1 MKYVLQIL
9 RVFNFLISISV
20 VGTLIYFHGYTYSP
34 NHLHGHLTYL
44 HICLGFYLIQFGIK
58 LIVSG
63 NWKEYTNVNRLEFY
77 ILLGLL
83 SSMLINWFMDFSISQ
98 WLLSFTGIHEI
109 NHLYILFLHVWV
121 LIIVAI
127 ELGKVA
133 TKHTI
138 WKLSPPWLFILSFIV
153 LIVIGSSLF
162 MLPEMT
168 TNGDGMEFSKALFT
182 SVSAN
187 CVTGLTLIDVSTY
200 FTIKGKILLLVLIQL
215 GGLNIISFATFFIS
229 KYHKVI
235 TTSKSDETI
244 KEIFHTKSLE
254 GDATKNMLRKVVYT
268 TLIIEFVG
276 ALALYNSW
284 GETISFNSNL
294 NKVFYSLFHSV
305 SAFNNAGFT
314 LFTDGLINPLVIV
327 NYRIHIII
335 AALIILGGIGFT
347 TLWDLTKL
355 KNIFNKKVESSP
367 FRKSSIVAI
376 ATSLVLIFIGA
387 FFYIILEQDTSLQN
401 HSELGVYVTGFF
413 QSITARTAGFNTTEI
428 GSLRIPVIV
437 MLIVWMFI
445 GASSGSTGGGIK
457 TSTLYVLM
465 LSLWERMRGESTQL
479 NQMIRDLFKKAM
491 TILIYSLIVV
501 FIGTLMLFL
510 SDGDKEFL
518 ALLFEAVSAYGTVGL
533 STGITSE
540 LSLTGQIVLMI
551 LMFIGR
557 IGPLALAYT
566 LIKGIEIQ
574 KANHEGIMIG

>member
-1 MKYVLQIL
+1 MKYLLQIL

-20 VGTLIYFHGYTYSP
+20 VGTLIYFHGYKYSP

-44 HICLGFYLIQFGIK
+44 HVCLGFYLIQFGIK
-58 LIVSG
+58 LIVSD
-63 NWKEYTNVNRLEFY
+63 NWKEYINDNLVEFY
-77 ILLGLL
+77 ILLGLV
-83 SSMLINWFMDFSISQ
+83 SSMSINWLMDFSISQ

-138 WKLSPPWLFILSFIV
+138 WKLSPPWLFIISFIV

-168 TNGDGMEFSKALFT
+168 TNGEGMEFSKALFT

-187 CVTGLTLIDVSTY
+187 CVTGLTLIDVATY
-200 FTIKGKILLLVLIQL
+200 FTIKGKILLLILIQL

-235 TTSKSDETI
+235 TSCRSDETV
-244 KEIFHTKSLE
+244 KEVLHTKSLE
-254 GDATKNMLRKVVYT
+254 GEATKNMLRKVIYT
-268 TLIIEFVG
+268 TLIIEFIG
-276 ALALYNSW
+276 ALALYNFW
-284 GETISFNSNL
+284 DKTISFTSNFD
-294 NKVFYSLFHSV
+294 KVFYSVFHSV

-314 LFTDGLINPLVIV
+314 LFSDGLTNNSIVINYSV
-327 NYRIHIII
+327 HIII
-335 AALIILGGIGFT
+335 AILIVLGGLGFT
-347 TLWDLTKL
+347 TLWDITKL
-355 KNIFNKKVESSP
+355 KAVFNEKVNRSP
-367 FRKSSIVAI
+367 FRKSSMVAI
-376 ATSLVLIFIGA
+376 VTSLVLIIGGT
-387 FFYIILEQDTSLQN
+387 FFYIWLEGNTSLQN
-401 HSELGVYVTGFF
+401 HSEYGKYVTAFF
-413 QSITARTAGFNTTEI
+413 QSVTARTAGFNTTDI
-428 GSLRIPVIV
+428 GSLSIPILI
-437 MLIVWMFI
+437 MLILWMFI

-457 TSTLYVLM
+457 TSTLYVLI
-465 LSLWERMRGESTQL
+465 LSLWEKIRGKSTQL
-479 NQMIRDLFKKAM
+479 SQMIRDLFKKAI
-491 TILIYSLIVV
+491 TILIYSLILV

-574 KANHEGIMIG
+574 KDNHEGIMIG

>member
-1 MKYVLQIL
+1 MKYLLQIL

-20 VGTLIYFHGYTYSP
+20 VGTLIYFHGYKYSP

-44 HICLGFYLIQFGIK
+44 HVCLGFYLIQFGIK
-58 LIVSG
+58 LIVSD
-63 NWKEYTNVNRLEFY
+63 NWKEYINDNLVEFY
-77 ILLGLL
+77 ILLGLV
-83 SSMLINWFMDFSISQ
+83 SSMSINWLMDFSISQ

-138 WKLSPPWLFILSFIV
+138 WKLSPPWLFIISFIV
-153 LIVIGSSLF
+153 LIVIGCSLF

-168 TNGDGMEFSKALFT
+168 TSGKGMAFKDALFT

-187 CVTGLTLIDVSTY
+187 CVTGLTIVDVSTF
-200 FTIKGKILLLVLIQL
+200 FTLKGKLLLLILIQL
-215 GGLNIISFATFFIS
+215 GGVNIISFATFFIS

-235 TTSKSDETI
+235 TSTRSDETV
-244 KEIFHTKSLE
+244 KEVLHTKSLE
-254 GDATKNMLRKVVYT
+254 GNATKNMLRKVIYT
-268 TLIIEFVG
+268 TLIIELAG
-276 ALALYNSW
+276 ALALYNFWS
-284 GETISFNSNL
+284 ENISFSSNFNKIFNSM
-294 NKVFYSLFHSV
+294 FHSV

-314 LFTDGLINPLVIV
+314 LFSDGFTNTSLIT
-327 NYRIHIII
+327 NYSVHIII
-335 AALIILGGIGFT
+335 ALLIVLGGLGFT

-355 KNIFNKKVESSP
+355 KVNFNKKVKRSP

-413 QSITARTAGFNTTEI
+413 QSITARTAGFNTVDI
-428 GSLRIPVIV
+428 GGLSTSVII
-437 MLIVWMFI
+437 MLVVWMFI

-457 TSTLYVLM
+457 TSTLYVLI
-465 LSLWERMRGESTQL
+465 LSLWKKIRGKPSHVSE
-479 NQMIRDLFKKAM
+479 MIKDLFKKAM
-491 TILIYSLIVV
+491 TILIYSLLVV
-501 FIGTLMLFL
+501 AVAIIILMFSEKDKNFL
-510 SDGDKEFL
+510 D
-518 ALLFEAVSAYGTVGL
+518 LLFEAVSAYGTVGL
-533 STGITSE
+533 STGITAN
-540 LSLTGQIVLMI
+540 LSTTGQVVIMI
-551 LMFIGR
+551 LMFTGR

-566 LIKGIEIQ
+566 LVKRIEIQ
-574 KANHEGIMIG
+574 KINPEGIMIG